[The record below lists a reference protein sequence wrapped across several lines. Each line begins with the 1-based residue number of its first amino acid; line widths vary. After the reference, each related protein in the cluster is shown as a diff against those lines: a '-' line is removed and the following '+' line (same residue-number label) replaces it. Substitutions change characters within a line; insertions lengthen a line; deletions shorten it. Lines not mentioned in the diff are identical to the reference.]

1 MYSKNRY
8 PNGEQIKHLNEM
20 YPRGTRVQLVS
31 MEDSQA
37 EKPGTLGTVFC
48 VDAMGSIVVDWDD
61 GRSLS
66 LIPRVD
72 SFHIVSNPQK
82 EKAGDAR

>member
-1 MYSKNRY
+1 MKYLNKDYIEHLRRKY
-8 PNGEQIKHLNEM
+8 P
-20 YPRGTRVQLVS
+20 PGTRLQLGC

-37 EKPGTLGTVFC
+37 VKPGTLGTVFC

-66 LIPRVD
+66 LIPEVD
-72 SFHIVSNPQK
+72 LFHIVSNPQK

>member
-1 MYSKNRY
+1 MYGRNRY
-8 PNGEQIKHLNEM
+8 PNSEQIKHLNEI
-20 YPRGTRVQLVS
+20 YPKGTWVQLVS

-37 EKPGTLGTVFC
+37 VKPGTLGTVFC
-48 VDAMGSIVVDWDD
+48 VDATSSIVVDWDD
-61 GRSLS
+61 GRSMS

-72 SFHIVSNPQK
+72 SFNIVSKPQK